1 MPEPRLR
8 PRGPRPIATA
18 IGRLRSELAP
28 PTLLAQVQQ
37 RWREA
42 VGERVAAEAE
52 PVSERDGLVTVSC
65 RSATWASELT
75 MLSGEL
81 LERLNGGLPDGFQVG
96 ALRFTT
102 RPSTAMQFREPL

>member
-1 MPEPRLR
+1 MGERRPR
-8 PRGPRPIATA
+8 PRGPRSLATA

-28 PTLLAQVQQ
+28 PTLLAQVQE

-42 VGERVAAEAE
+42 VGEGVAAEAE
-52 PVSERDGLVTVSC
+52 PVLERDGVVTVSC

-75 MLSGEL
+75 MLSKGL
-81 LERLNGGLPDGFQVG
+81 LERLNGELPTGFRVR

-102 RPSTAMQFREPL
+102 RPSKRA